1 MNKFKTLLFLA
12 VLGGI
17 GLWGCDDSSSAS
29 SNGPD
34 ENAAV
39 DSSSSVCKDC
49 EDGDGSSSSAKKIE
63 SSDEK
68 DVGTS
73 SDAKTDESSS
83 SKGMETSSSSEK
95 SVSSSSVK
103 TGDSS
108 SSKGMETS
116 SSSEKSVSSS
126 SVKTGDSSSSQ
137 KDHSSSSS
145 SEKQNSSSSTKQ
157 SSSSVISSSSGEYV
171 PYAHTAD
178 LGPLWFDD
186 VFKQF
191 LDTRNNRSY
200 YYLTIYNKDHSD
212 SLTVFAENLNI
223 GEMVDGSEN
232 QSDNDKI
239 ERYCYDNDTTNCDRY
254 GGLYQWAEMMG
265 FNDSCNTKSCAHLID
280 ENHQG
285 ICPEDWRLLTADDI
299 DFILKSEYVTHGFED
314 LKTQN
319 GFGGYNTTGFSL
331 VPTGSRV
338 GTSFKNFPNSALWF
352 YPVERV
358 VDGVQAARDGRIDS
372 FSYDTNVSRKT
383 NGLSVRCVM
392 IQGKN

>member
-1 MNKFKTLLFLA
+1 MKCVKGLGFLWVA
-12 VLGGI
+12 VLAAFFA
-17 GLWGCDDSSSAS
+17 LSACDDSSSAS
-29 SNGPD
+29 SD
-34 ENAAV
+34 E
-39 DSSSSVCKDC
+39 
-49 EDGDGSSSSAKKIE
+49 
-63 SSDEK
+63 
-68 DVGTS
+68 T
-73 SDAKTDESSS
+73 
-83 SKGMETSSSSEK
+83 
-95 SVSSSSVK
+95 SVSSSSVESSDSSVTLSGASAESNGSSDETK
-103 TGDSS
+103 DKSSSSENKSSSSTKETNVSSDSKSSSSVKSDDSS
-108 SSKGMETS
+108 SSKKDTS
-116 SSSEKSVSSS
+116 SSSENSSSSKNQSSSS
-126 SVKTGDSSSSQ
+126 SVK
-137 KDHSSSSS
+137 
-145 SEKQNSSSSTKQ
+145 Q
-157 SSSSVISSSSGEYV
+157 SSSSLAKSSSSGEYV

-191 LDTRNNRSY
+191 VDTRNNRSY

>member
-12 VLGGI
+12 VFGGI

-73 SDAKTDESSS
+73 SEAKTDE
-83 SKGMETSSSSEK
+83 
-95 SVSSSSVK
+95 
-103 TGDSS
+103 SS

-191 LDTRNNRSY
+191 VDTRNNRSY

-223 GEMVDGSEN
+223 GEMVEFIDSTSF
-232 QSDNDKI
+232 QSDNEKI
-239 ERYCYDNDTTNCDRY
+239 ERFCYDNDTTNCDRY
-254 GGLYQWAEMMG
+254 GGLYQWAEMMA
-265 FNDSCNTKSCAHLID
+265 FNDSCNTKSCAHLIQED
-280 ENHQG
+280 HQG
-285 ICPEDWRLLTADDI
+285 ICQKGWRLMTYDDYK
-299 DFILKSEYVTHGFED
+299 FVAQSENVIHNSYED
-314 LKTQN
+314 MRTQN
-319 GFGGYNTTGFSL
+319 GFNGYNATGFSL
-331 VPTGSRV
+331 VPAGYIWWNSFQNLLDGTYWHYPAESANVKFDANRYSRSGYTSTV
-338 GTSFKNFPNSALWF
+338 GGDLNIHNAKKRYAF
-352 YPVERV
+352 
-358 VDGVQAARDGRIDS
+358 
-372 FSYDTNVSRKT
+372 
-383 NGLSVRCVM
+383 SVRCAMVTNK
-392 IQGKN
+392 IGNN

>member
-1 MNKFKTLLFLA
+1 MKTIKKLGLVSA
-12 VLGGI
+12 VAFAMFAFSA
-17 GLWGCDDSSSAS
+17 CDDSSSAS

-108 SSKGMETS
+108 SS
-116 SSSEKSVSSS
+116 
-126 SVKTGDSSSSQ
+126 Q

-171 PYAHTAD
+171 PYDHWAV
-178 LGPLWFDD
+178 LGPRRADS

-191 LDTRNNRSY
+191 VDTRNNRSY

-223 GEMVDGSEN
+223 GEMVDGAKD

-285 ICPEDWRLLTADDI
+285 ICPQDWRIMTYDDFQ
-299 DFILKSEYVTHGFED
+299 FILKSENVTHGIDD

-319 GFGGYNTTGFSL
+319 GFGGYNTTGFS
-331 VPTGSRV
+331 VV
-338 GTSFKNFPNSALWF
+338 GPGYNWDHTFRGFQESTYFF
-352 YPVERV
+352 YPQER
-358 VDGVQAARDGRIDS
+358 DDS
-372 FSYDTNVSRKT
+372 TTIPSGMSRGTTSTSHTWKLKT
-383 NGLSVRCVM
+383 HGFSVRCVM
-392 IQGKN
+392 IYKKSENN

>member
-1 MNKFKTLLFLA
+1 MKTIKKLGLVSAVAFAMLA
-12 VLGGI
+12 FSA
-17 GLWGCDDSSSAS
+17 CDDSSSAS

-108 SSKGMETS
+108 SS
-116 SSSEKSVSSS
+116 
-126 SVKTGDSSSSQ
+126 Q

-191 LDTRNNRSY
+191 VDTRNNRSY

-223 GEMVDGSEN
+223 GEMVDDSEN

-331 VPTGSRV
+331 VPSGMRRDPLGGGGFNLLTY
-338 GTSFKNFPNSALWF
+338 SAYWF
-352 YPVERV
+352 YPEEKI
-358 VDGVQAARDGRIDS
+358 VDGYHVGKDGIVNS
-372 FSYDTNVSRKT
+372 SGLTSNVLLKT
-383 NGLSVRCVM
+383 YGVSVRCVM
-392 IQGKN
+392 VQKKSENI

>member
-1 MNKFKTLLFLA
+1 MNTIKK
-12 VLGGI
+12 I
-17 GLWGCDDSSSAS
+17 GLVSAVAFAMLAFSACDDSSSAS
-29 SNGPD
+29 SNEPD

-108 SSKGMETS
+108 SS
-116 SSSEKSVSSS
+116 
-126 SVKTGDSSSSQ
+126 Q

-157 SSSSVISSSSGEYV
+157 SSSSVVSSSSGDYV
-171 PYAHTAD
+171 PYDHWAV
-178 LGPLWFDD
+178 LGPRRADS

-191 LDTRNNRSY
+191 VDTRNNRSY

-223 GEMVDGSEN
+223 GEMVEFIDSTSF
-232 QSDNDKI
+232 QSDNKKI
-239 ERYCYDNDTTNCDRY
+239 ERFCYDNDTTNCDRY
-254 GGLYQWAEMMG
+254 GGLYQWAEMMA
-265 FNDSCNTKSCAHLID
+265 FNDSCNTKSCAHLIQED
-280 ENHQG
+280 HQG
-285 ICPEDWRLLTADDI
+285 ICPKGWRLMTYDDYK
-299 DFILKSEYVTHGFED
+299 FIAQSENVIHNSYED
-314 LKTQN
+314 MRTQN
-319 GFGGYNTTGFSL
+319 GFNGYNATGFSI
-331 VPTGSRV
+331 VPAGYIWMNAFTRIREGV
-338 GTSFKNFPNSALWF
+338 YWH
-352 YPVERV
+352 YPAE
-358 VDGVQAARDGRIDS
+358 
-372 FSYDTNVSRKT
+372 
-383 NGLSVRCVM
+383 SVRFDAKEYSKSGRTNTSGGDLNVQNTKKTYGFTVRCAKVTN
-392 IQGKN
+392 KTENN

>member
-1 MNKFKTLLFLA
+1 MNKFKKLLFLA
-12 VLGGI
+12 VFGGI

-95 SVSSSSVK
+95 SVN
-103 TGDSS
+103 
-108 SSKGMETS
+108 
-116 SSSEKSVSSS
+116 SS

-157 SSSSVISSSSGEYV
+157 SSSSVVSSSSGEYV
-171 PYAHTAD
+171 PYDHWAV
-178 LGPLWFDD
+178 LGPRRADS

-191 LDTRNNRSY
+191 VDTRNNRSY
-200 YYLTIYNKDHSD
+200 YYLTIYNKVHSD

-223 GEMVDGSEN
+223 GEMVDGAKD

-285 ICPEDWRLLTADDI
+285 ICPQDWRIMTYDDFQ
-299 DFILKSEYVTHGFED
+299 FILKSENVTHGIDD

-319 GFGGYNTTGFSL
+319 GFGGYNTTGFS
-331 VPTGSRV
+331 VV
-338 GTSFKNFPNSALWF
+338 GPGYNWDHTFRGFQESTYFF
-352 YPVERV
+352 YPQER
-358 VDGVQAARDGRIDS
+358 DDS
-372 FSYDTNVSRKT
+372 TTIPSGMSRGTTSTSHTWKLKT
-383 NGLSVRCVM
+383 HGFSVRCVM
-392 IQGKN
+392 IYKKSENN

>member
-1 MNKFKTLLFLA
+1 MKNTFAKMFTVCALA
-12 VLGGI
+12 GVLGFA
-17 GLWGCDDSSSAS
+17 LSACDDSSSAS

-83 SKGMETSSSSEK
+83 SKGK
-95 SVSSSSVK
+95 
-103 TGDSS
+103 
-108 SSKGMETS
+108 ETS

-137 KDHSSSSS
+137 KDHFSSSS
-145 SEKQNSSSSTKQ
+145 SEKQKSSSSTKQ

-191 LDTRNNRSY
+191 VDTRNNRSY

-223 GEMVDGSEN
+223 GEMVEFIDSTSF
-232 QSDNDKI
+232 QSDNKKI
-239 ERYCYDNDTTNCDRY
+239 ERFCYDNDTTNCDRY

-265 FNDSCNTKSCAHLID
+265 FNDSCNTKSCAHLIQED
-280 ENHQG
+280 HQG
-285 ICPEDWRLLTADDI
+285 ICPKGWRLMTYDDYK
-299 DFILKSEYVTHGFED
+299 FVAQSENVIHNSYED
-314 LKTQN
+314 MRTQN
-319 GFGGYNTTGFSL
+319 GFNGYNATGFSL
-331 VPTGSRV
+331 VPAGYIWWNSFQSLQQ
-338 GTSFKNFPNSALWF
+338 GTYWH
-352 YPVERV
+352 YPAESVKFDANLYSKGGYAGLSGGGLNEQNTKKR
-358 VDGVQAARDGRIDS
+358 
-372 FSYDTNVSRKT
+372 Y
-383 NGLSVRCVM
+383 GLSVRCAMVTNK
-392 IQGKN
+392 IGNN

>member
-12 VLGGI
+12 VFGGI

-73 SDAKTDESSS
+73 SEAKTDE
-83 SKGMETSSSSEK
+83 
-95 SVSSSSVK
+95 
-103 TGDSS
+103 SS

-191 LDTRNNRSY
+191 VDTRNNRSY

-223 GEMVDGSEN
+223 GEMVEFIDSTSF
-232 QSDNDKI
+232 QSDNKKI
-239 ERYCYDNDTTNCDRY
+239 ERFCYDNDTTNCDRY

-265 FNDSCNTKSCAHLID
+265 FNDSCNTKSCAHLIQED
-280 ENHQG
+280 HQG
-285 ICPEDWRLLTADDI
+285 ICPKGWRLMTYDDYK
-299 DFILKSEYVTHGFED
+299 FVAQSENVIHNSYED
-314 LKTQN
+314 MRTQN
-319 GFGGYNTTGFSL
+319 GFNGYNATGFSL
-331 VPTGSRV
+331 VPAGYIWSN
-338 GTSFKNFPNSALWF
+338 GFKNLREATYFH
-352 YPVERV
+352 YPAESVKF
-358 VDGVQAARDGRIDS
+358 DANK
-372 FSYDTNVSRKT
+372 FSRGGYAGMSGGGLNEQNTKKRY
-383 NGLSVRCVM
+383 GLSVRCAMVTNK
-392 IQGKN
+392 IGNN

>member
-1 MNKFKTLLFLA
+1 MKKSFQRVIATLNLFQGKQSLTIFLLA
-12 VLGGI
+12 AFFA
-17 GLWGCDDSSSAS
+17 LWGCDDSSSAS
-29 SNGPD
+29 DDNNETS
-34 ENAAV
+34 AV
-39 DSSSSVCKDC
+39 ESSSSVKDSDST
-49 EDGDGSSSSAKKIE
+49 EESSSSIDKKSSGNETKDKSSSSDTKSSSSAKETKN
-63 SSDEK
+63 SSD
-68 DVGTS
+68 
-73 SDAKTDESSS
+73 
-83 SKGMETSSSSEK
+83 SK
-95 SVSSSSVK
+95 SSSSVK
-103 TGDSS
+103 SGDSS
-108 SSKGMETS
+108 SSSKDKS
-116 SSSEKSVSSS
+116 SSSVNSSSSNKQSSSS
-126 SVKTGDSSSSQ
+126 SVK
-137 KDHSSSSS
+137 
-145 SEKQNSSSSTKQ
+145 Q
-157 SSSSVISSSSGEYV
+157 SSSSLAKSSSSGEYV

-392 IQGKN
+392 VQKKSENI

>member
-1 MNKFKTLLFLA
+1 MNKFKKLLFLA
-12 VLGGI
+12 VFGGI

-95 SVSSSSVK
+95 SVN
-103 TGDSS
+103 
-108 SSKGMETS
+108 
-116 SSSEKSVSSS
+116 SS

-157 SSSSVISSSSGEYV
+157 SSSSVISSSSGDYV
-171 PYAHTAD
+171 PYDHWAV
-178 LGPLWFDD
+178 LGPRRADS

-191 LDTRNNRSY
+191 VDTRNNRSY

-285 ICPEDWRLLTADDI
+285 ICPQDWRIMTYDDFQ
-299 DFILKSEYVTHGFED
+299 FILKSENVTHGIDD

-319 GFGGYNTTGFSL
+319 GFGGYNTTGFS
-331 VPTGSRV
+331 VV
-338 GTSFKNFPNSALWF
+338 GPGYNWDHTFRGFQESTYFF
-352 YPVERV
+352 YPQER
-358 VDGVQAARDGRIDS
+358 DDS
-372 FSYDTNVSRKT
+372 TTIPSGMSRGTTSTSHTWKLKT
-383 NGLSVRCVM
+383 HGFSVRCVM
-392 IQGKN
+392 IYKKSENN

>member
-1 MNKFKTLLFLA
+1 MKKSFQRVIATLNLFQGKQSLTIFMLA
-12 VLGGI
+12 AIFALSA
-17 GLWGCDDSSSAS
+17 CDDSSSAS
-29 SNGPD
+29 SD
-34 ENAAV
+34 ETGT
-39 DSSSSVCKDC
+39 SSSSVESPDSSVTLSGASAESNGSSNENMEKGKSSSSVKGS
-49 EDGDGSSSSAKKIE
+49 EPVEVSSSSAKETKN
-63 SSDEK
+63 SSD
-68 DVGTS
+68 
-73 SDAKTDESSS
+73 
-83 SKGMETSSSSEK
+83 SK
-95 SVSSSSVK
+95 SSSSVK

-108 SSKGMETS
+108 SSP
-116 SSSEKSVSSS
+116 
-126 SVKTGDSSSSQ
+126 

-145 SEKQNSSSSTKQ
+145 SEKQSSSSSTKQ
-157 SSSSVISSSSGEYV
+157 SSSSVVSSSSGEYV

-191 LDTRNNRSY
+191 VDTRNNRSY

-331 VPTGSRV
+331 VPSGMRRDPLGGGGFNLLTY
-338 GTSFKNFPNSALWF
+338 SAYWF
-352 YPVERV
+352 YPEEKI
-358 VDGVQAARDGRIDS
+358 VDGYHVGKDGIVNS
-372 FSYDTNVSRKT
+372 SGLTSNVLLKT
-383 NGLSVRCVM
+383 YGVSVRCVM
-392 IQGKN
+392 VQKKSENI

>member
-1 MNKFKTLLFLA
+1 MMCVKGLGFLWVA
-12 VLGGI
+12 VLAAI
-17 GLWGCDDSSSAS
+17 FALSACDDSSSAS

-73 SDAKTDESSS
+73 SEAKTDE
-83 SKGMETSSSSEK
+83 
-95 SVSSSSVK
+95 
-103 TGDSS
+103 SS

-145 SEKQNSSSSTKQ
+145 SEKQKSSSSTKQ

-191 LDTRNNRSY
+191 VDTRNNRSY

-223 GEMVDGSEN
+223 GEMVDGAKD

-285 ICPEDWRLLTADDI
+285 ICPQDWRIMTYDDFQ
-299 DFILKSEYVTHGFED
+299 FILKSENVTHGIDD

-319 GFGGYNTTGFSL
+319 GFGGYNTTGFS
-331 VPTGSRV
+331 VV
-338 GTSFKNFPNSALWF
+338 GPGYNWDHTFRGFQESTYFF
-352 YPVERV
+352 YPQER
-358 VDGVQAARDGRIDS
+358 DDS
-372 FSYDTNVSRKT
+372 TTIPSGMSRGTTSTSHTWKLKT
-383 NGLSVRCVM
+383 HGFSVRCVM
-392 IQGKN
+392 IYKKSENN